1 MDEPA
6 QMLVSTS
13 TDCIINN
20 SPRPLV
26 SNSLMAEVL
35 ETTIEEQT
43 GIREAYEAMI
53 ACLQNQPNEA
63 DLEQM
68 ERAFKMANY
77 SHRYQRRKSGE
88 PYIYHPIAVARI
100 CSEEIGLGPT
110 AICAALLHDV
120 VEDTPVS
127 LEDIRQEFGERIAQM
142 VGGLTKLD
150 SAYTNESQQAANFK
164 KVLSTL
170 IIDVRIVLI
179 KMADRLHNMRT
190 IKSMP
195 EHKQFKIAAETSYIY
210 APLAHRL
217 GLYNFRSEFLD
228 LCMKVLEREEYQA
241 IAHKLQE
248 TKASRANYIERFIAP
263 LRKHLDELDYPYRIY
278 GRPKSIYSI
287 SNKLKKKQVP
297 FEQIY
302 DLFAVRIVVDVPVNK
317 EKLACWACYS
327 VVTDVYQGVPERLKD
342 WVTIP
347 KSNGYE
353 SLHTT
358 VAGPDAR
365 FVEVQ
370 IRSERMNEIAERG
383 FAAHWKYKGVSNQ
396 PDVYEQ
402 WFESVRDI
410 LDDPNS
416 DTVQFLGDFRD
427 NAFFNE
433 EVYVWTPDGDMKSL
447 PKGATALDFAFS
459 VHTEVGYHC
468 QSVLVDERIVPLSY
482 ILRNGD
488 RLKVVTNKAQKPNEG
503 WLKLVTTG
511 KAKAKIRQAMKAE
524 KKEKGELGK
533 EALLRRL
540 KKLRIDDTGAAI
552 EELARFHT
560 ENSHIDLFYNIAQE
574 VISVA
579 QVMAP
584 FIVENGKLVAKA
596 VELPEETAE
605 HSAGRKR
612 NPANKEKGHSR
623 LLING
628 EPGDQFEYTMATCCH
643 PVQGD
648 QVFAYL
654 TANAGLKIHRSRC
667 PNAQNLMANY
677 GYRIMRAEWVSTTES
692 SFVVNL
698 KLTGLD
704 SGTGVIERISHEITE
719 MDLNI
724 RSFSISGND
733 GYFEANVSLLVKNRD
748 QLYLAIQGLKNLEH
762 VSTVSRVED

>member
-1 MDEPA
+1 
-6 QMLVSTS
+6 
-13 TDCIINN
+13 
-20 SPRPLV
+20 
-26 SNSLMAEVL
+26 MAEVL
-35 ETTIEEQT
+35 ETTVEEQA
-43 GIREAYEAMI
+43 GIQNAYEDMLK
-53 ACLQNQPNEA
+53 CLHKPASDA
-63 DLEQM
+63 DREQM
-68 ERAFKMANY
+68 GRAMKLANY

-100 CSEEIGLGPT
+100 CAEEIGLGPT

-120 VEDTPVS
+120 VEDTPVTQDD
-127 LEDIRQEFGERIAQM
+127 LQAEFGDRIAQM

-150 SAYTNESQQAANFK
+150 SAYNNESQQAANFK

-170 IIDVRIVLI
+170 IVDVRIVLI

-217 GLYNFRSEFLD
+217 GLYNFRTEFLD
-228 LCMKVLEREEYQA
+228 LCMKVLQREEYNAVAQ
-241 IAHKLQE
+241 KLQE
-248 TKASRANYIERFIAP
+248 TKASREDYIKRFIEP
-263 LRKHLDELDYPYRIY
+263 ILTGLEELGYTYRIY
-278 GRPKSIYSI
+278 GRPKSISSI
-287 SNKLKKKQVP
+287 YNKIKKKQVP

-302 DLFAVRIVVDVPVNK
+302 DLFAVRIVMDVPKNK
-317 EKLACWACYS
+317 EKIACWSAYS
-327 VVTDVYQGVPERLKD
+327 VVTDNYQAVPERLKD
-342 WVTIP
+342 WVTTP

-353 SLHTT
+353 SLHCT

-383 FAAHWKYKGVSNQ
+383 FAAHWKYKGVSDQ
-396 PDVYEQ
+396 PDIYEQ
-402 WFESVRDI
+402 WFDSVRDI

-433 EVYVWTPDGDMKSL
+433 EVFVWTPDGDMKSL

-482 ILRNGD
+482 KLKSGD
-488 RLKVVTNKAQKPNEG
+488 RLQVITNNAQKPNEG

-511 KAKAKIRQAMKAE
+511 KAKSKIRQAMKAE
-524 KKEKGELGK
+524 RKEKGELGK
-533 EALLRRL
+533 EALFRKL
-540 KKLRIDDTGAAI
+540 KNLRIKSSLAAV
-552 EELARFHT
+552 EQLAKEHT
-560 ENSHIDLFYNIAQE
+560 NGSHIDLFFNIAQE
-574 VISVA
+574 SMTVA
-579 QVMAP
+579 QALAP

-596 VELPEETAE
+596 VELPPEPAFEPG
-605 HSAGRKR
+605 GRKR

-623 LLING
+623 LLI
-628 EPGDQFEYTMATCCH
+628 TCCN

-654 TANAGLKIHRSRC
+654 TANAGLKIHRSKC

-677 GYRIMRAEWVSTTES
+677 GYRIMKAEWVSTSES
-692 SFVVNL
+692 SFVVDL
-698 KLTGLD
+698 RMTGTD
-704 SGTGVIERISHEITE
+704 SGTGVIERITHEITE
-719 MDLNI
+719 MDLSI
-724 RSFSISGND
+724 RSFNISGTD
-733 GYFEANVSLLVKNRD
+733 GYFEANVSLLVKNTD

-762 VSTVSRVED
+762 VSTVSRVEE

>member
-1 MDEPA
+1 
-6 QMLVSTS
+6 
-13 TDCIINN
+13 
-20 SPRPLV
+20 
-26 SNSLMAEVL
+26 MAEVL
-35 ETTIEEQT
+35 EITVEEQA
-43 GIREAYEAMI
+43 GIRRAYEEMLATLHKAPTPEDRAQMDR
-53 ACLQNQPNEA
+53 AL
-63 DLEQM
+63 DL
-68 ERAFKMANY
+68 ANY

-100 CSEEIGLGPT
+100 CAEEIGLGPT
-110 AICAALLHDV
+110 AICVALLHDV
-120 VEDTPVS
+120 VEDTPVTQS
-127 LEDIRQEFGERIAQM
+127 DIRDQFGDQIAKM

-150 SAYTNESQQAANFK
+150 SAYMGESQQAANFK

-170 IIDVRIVLI
+170 VDDVRIVLI

-190 IKSMP
+190 IRSMP

-228 LCMKVLEREEYQA
+228 LCMKVLERSEYDA
-241 IAHKLQE
+241 VARKLQE
-248 TKASRANYIERFIAP
+248 TKANRERYIDGFIAP
-263 LRKHLDELDYPYRIY
+263 LRAGLDELGFPYRVY

-287 SNKLKKKQVP
+287 ANKIKKKQVP

-302 DLFAVRIVVDVPVNK
+302 DLFAVRIILDVPVNK
-317 EKLACWACYS
+317 EKIACWSAYS
-327 VVTDVYQGVPERLKD
+327 VVTDQYQAIPERLKD

-353 SLHTT
+353 SLHCT

-396 PDVYEQ
+396 PDVYEA
-402 WFESVRDI
+402 WFDSVRDI

-433 EVYVWTPDGDMKSL
+433 EVFIWTRDGDMKSL

-459 VHTEVGYHC
+459 VHTDVGYHC
-468 QSVLVDERIVPLSY
+468 QSVLVDERIVPMSY
-482 ILRNGD
+482 KLKNGD
-488 RLKVVTNKAQKPNEG
+488 RVEVLTNKNQRPKEE
-503 WLKLVTTG
+503 WLRFVTTG
-511 KAKAKIRQAMKAE
+511 KAKSKIRQALKAT
-524 KKEKGELGK
+524 KKAQGELGR
-533 EALLRRL
+533 EALLRKLKNMRL
-540 KKLRIDDTGAAI
+540 NDTTAAV
-552 EELARFHT
+552 EQLARYHT
-560 ENSHIDLFYNIAQE
+560 NESHTDLFYEIAQDTLT
-574 VISVA
+574 VA
-579 QVMAP
+579 QVLAP
-584 FIVENGKLVAKA
+584 FIVEGGKLVPKA
-596 VELPEETAE
+596 VELEEASAPEAT
-605 HSAGRKR
+605 GRRR
-612 NPANKEKGHSR
+612 NPANKERGTSR

-628 EPGDQFEYTMATCCH
+628 EPGDRFEYSMASCCH

-654 TANAGLKIHRSRC
+654 TANAGLKIHRTRC

-677 GYRIMRAEWVSTTES
+677 GYRIMKAEWVSTTES
-692 SFVVNL
+692 SFVADL
-698 KLTGLD
+698 KMTGLD

-719 MDLNI
+719 LDLNI
-724 RSFSISGND
+724 RSFSIDGHD
-733 GYFEANVSLLVKNRD
+733 GYFEARLSLLVKNTD
-748 QLYLAIQGLKNLEH
+748 QLYLAIQALKNLEY
-762 VSTVSRVED
+762 VSTVSREEGDA

>member
-1 MDEPA
+1 
-6 QMLVSTS
+6 
-13 TDCIINN
+13 
-20 SPRPLV
+20 
-26 SNSLMAEVL
+26 MAEVL

-43 GIREAYEAMI
+43 GIRKVYDAMI
-53 ACLQNQPNEA
+53 GSLQSKPNTA

-68 ERAFKMANY
+68 ERAFKMANF

-100 CSEEIGLGPT
+100 CAEEIGLGPT

-127 LEDIRQEFGERIAQM
+127 LDDIRAEFGEAIALM

-150 SAYTNESQQAANFK
+150 SAYANESQQAANFK

-190 IKSMP
+190 IRSMP

-228 LCMKVLEREEYQA
+228 LCMKVLEREEYDEVA
-241 IAHKLQE
+241 RKLQE
-248 TKASRANYIERFIAP
+248 TKAARENYIERFIAP
-263 LRKHLDELDYPYRIY
+263 LRERLDELNYEYRIY

-287 SNKLKKKQVP
+287 YNKLKKKQVP

-402 WFESVRDI
+402 WFDSVRDI

-459 VHTEVGYHC
+459 IHTDVGFHC

-482 ILRNGD
+482 RLKNGD
-488 RLKVVTNKAQKPNEG
+488 RLKVVTNKQQRPNEG

-511 KAKAKIRQAMKAE
+511 KAKAKIRQALKAE
-524 KKEKGELGK
+524 RKEKGELGK
-533 EALLRRL
+533 EALLRKL
-540 KKLRIDDTGAAI
+540 KNLHINDVPAAI
-552 EELARFHT
+552 EQLSRHHT
-560 ENSHIDLFYNIAQE
+560 EGSHVDLFYNIAQE
-574 VISVA
+574 LISIA
-579 QVMAP
+579 QVLGP
-584 FIVENGKLVAKA
+584 FIVENGKLVPKA
-596 VELPEETAE
+596 IQLPEETKHPLVDA
-605 HSAGRKR
+605 RKR
-612 NPANKEKGHSR
+612 NPANKEKGHSK

-628 EPGDQFEYTMATCCH
+628 EPGDQFEYSMATCCN

-654 TANAGLKIHRSRC
+654 TANAGLKIHRSVC

-677 GYRIMRAEWVSTTES
+677 GYRIMKADWVSTTES

-704 SGTGVIERISHEITE
+704 SGKGVIERISHEIAE

-724 RSFSISGND
+724 RSFSID
-733 GYFEANVSLLVKNRD
+733 GTDGFFEAKISVLVKNKD
-748 QLYLAIQGLKNLEH
+748 QLYLAIQGLKNLDH
-762 VSTVSRVED
+762 ISTVSRIEE

>member
-1 MDEPA
+1 
-6 QMLVSTS
+6 
-13 TDCIINN
+13 
-20 SPRPLV
+20 
-26 SNSLMAEVL
+26 MAEVL

-53 ACLQNQPNEA
+53 ACLQNKPNKA

-68 ERAFKMANY
+68 ERAFKLANY

-127 LEDIRQEFGERIAQM
+127 LDDIRQEFGERIAQM

-170 IIDVRIVLI
+170 IIDMRIVLI

-228 LCMKVLEREEYQA
+228 LCMKVLERDEYQA
-241 IAHKLQE
+241 VARKLRE
-248 TKASRANYIERFIAP
+248 TKTSREAYIERFIAP
-263 LRKHLDELDYPYRIY
+263 LRKKLDELDYPYRIY

-358 VAGPDAR
+358 VAGPEAR

-402 WFESVRDI
+402 WFDSVRDI

-482 ILRNGD
+482 NLRNGD
-488 RLKVVTNKAQKPNEG
+488 RLQVVTNKQQKPNEG

-540 KKLRIDDTGAAI
+540 KKLRIDDSG
-552 EELARFHT
+552 LAVEQLSKYHT
-560 ENSHIDLFYNIAQE
+560 EGSHIDLFYNIAQE
-574 VISVA
+574 HITVA

-596 VELPEETAE
+596 VELPDE
-605 HSAGRKR
+605 SAGQLPGGRKR

-719 MDLNI
+719 MALNI

-733 GYFEANVSLLVKNRD
+733 GYFEANVSLLVKNKD
-748 QLYLAIQGLKNLEH
+748 QLYLAMQGLKNLDH
-762 VSTVSRVED
+762 VSTVSREED

>member
-1 MDEPA
+1 
-6 QMLVSTS
+6 
-13 TDCIINN
+13 
-20 SPRPLV
+20 
-26 SNSLMAEVL
+26 MAEVL
-35 ETTIEEQT
+35 ETTVEEQA
-43 GIREAYEAMI
+43 GIRKAYEDMLV
-53 ACLQNQPNEA
+53 CLHKPAGDA
-63 DLEQM
+63 DREQM
-68 ERAFKMANY
+68 DRAMELANY

-100 CSEEIGLGPT
+100 CAEEIGLGPT

-120 VEDTPVS
+120 VEDTPVTKDD
-127 LEDIRQEFGERIAQM
+127 LQAAFGDRIAQM

-150 SAYTNESQQAANFK
+150 SAYNNESQQAANFK

-170 IIDVRIVLI
+170 VDDVRIVLI

-217 GLYNFRSEFLD
+217 GLYNFRTEFLD
-228 LCMKVLEREEYQA
+228 LCMKVLEREEYDA
-241 IAHKLQE
+241 VARKLQE
-248 TKASRANYIERFIAP
+248 TKASREEYIKRFISP
-263 LRKHLDELDYPYRIY
+263 ILTGLEELGYTYRIY

-287 SNKLKKKQVP
+287 YNKIKKKQVP

-302 DLFAVRIVVDVPVNK
+302 DLFAVRIVMDVPKNK
-317 EKLACWACYS
+317 EKIACWSAYS
-327 VVTDVYQGVPERLKD
+327 VVTDNYQAVPERLKD
-342 WVTIP
+342 WVTTP

-353 SLHTT
+353 SLHCT

-396 PDVYEQ
+396 PDIYEQ
-402 WFESVRDI
+402 WFDSVRDI

-433 EVYVWTPDGDMKSL
+433 EVFVWTPDGDMKSL

-482 ILRNGD
+482 KLKSGD
-488 RLKVVTNKAQKPNEG
+488 RLKVITNNARKPSEG
-503 WLKLVTTG
+503 WLKLVITG

-524 KKEKGELGK
+524 RKEKGELGK
-533 EALLRRL
+533 EALLRKL
-540 KKLRIDDTGAAI
+540 KNLRIKDTTAAV
-552 EELARFHT
+552 EQLAHEHT
-560 ENSHIDLFYNIAQE
+560 NGSHIDLFFNIAQE
-574 VISVA
+574 SMTVA
-579 QVMAP
+579 QALAP

-596 VELPEETAE
+596 VELPPETTFE
-605 HSAGRKR
+605 PGGRKR

-628 EPGDQFEYTMATCCH
+628 QPGDQFEYSMATCCN

-654 TANAGLKIHRSRC
+654 TANAGLKIHRSKC

-677 GYRIMRAEWVSTTES
+677 GYRVMKAEWVSTSES
-692 SFVVNL
+692 SFVVYL
-698 KLTGLD
+698 RMTGTD
-704 SGTGVIERISHEITE
+704 SGTGVIERITHEITE
-719 MDLNI
+719 MDLSI
-724 RSFSISGND
+724 RSFNISGND
-733 GYFEANVSLLVKNRD
+733 GYFEANVSLLVKNTD
-748 QLYLAIQGLKNLEH
+748 QLYLAIQSLKNLEH
-762 VSTVSRVED
+762 VSTVSRVEE

>member
-1 MDEPA
+1 
-6 QMLVSTS
+6 
-13 TDCIINN
+13 
-20 SPRPLV
+20 
-26 SNSLMAEVL
+26 MAEVL
-35 ETTIEEQT
+35 ETTVEEQA
-43 GIREAYEAMI
+43 GIRKAYEDMLK
-53 ACLQNQPNEA
+53 CLHKPAGDA
-63 DLEQM
+63 DREQM
-68 ERAFKMANY
+68 DRAMELANY

-100 CSEEIGLGPT
+100 CAEEIGLGPT

-120 VEDTPVS
+120 VEDTPVT
-127 LEDIRQEFGERIAQM
+127 LDDLRAEFGDRIAQM

-150 SAYTNESQQAANFK
+150 SAYNNESQQAANFK

-170 IIDVRIVLI
+170 IVDVRIVLI

-228 LCMKVLEREEYQA
+228 LCMKVLEREEYNAVAQ
-241 IAHKLQE
+241 KLQE
-248 TKASRANYIERFIAP
+248 TKASRENYIERFIAP
-263 LRKHLDELDYPYRIY
+263 MLEGLKELGYTYRIY

-287 SNKLKKKQVP
+287 YNKIKKKQVP

-302 DLFAVRIVVDVPVNK
+302 DLFAVRIIMDVPQNK
-317 EKLACWACYS
+317 EKIACWSAYS
-327 VVTDVYQGVPERLKD
+327 VVTDNYQAVPERLKD

-353 SLHTT
+353 SLHCT

-396 PDVYEQ
+396 PDIYEQ
-402 WFESVRDI
+402 WFDSVRDI

-482 ILRNGD
+482 KLQNGD
-488 RLKVVTNKAQKPNEG
+488 RLKVITNNARKPSEG
-503 WLKLVTTG
+503 WLQLVTTG
-511 KAKAKIRQAMKAE
+511 KAKSKIRQAMKADR
-524 KKEKGELGK
+524 KEKGELGK
-533 EALLRRL
+533 EALLRKL
-540 KKLRIDDTGAAI
+540 KNLRIKDSTTAV
-552 EELARFHT
+552 EQLAQEHT
-560 ENSHIDLFYNIAQE
+560 NGSHIDLFFNIAQE
-574 VISVA
+574 TMTVA
-579 QVMAP
+579 QALQP

-596 VELPEETAE
+596 VELPPEPVLE
-605 HSAGRKR
+605 SGRKR
-612 NPANKEKGHSR
+612 NPANREKGHSR

-628 EPGDQFEYTMATCCH
+628 EPGDQFEYSMATCCN

-654 TANAGLKIHRSRC
+654 TANAGLKIHRS
-667 PNAQNLMANY
+667 
-677 GYRIMRAEWVSTTES
+677 
-692 SFVVNL
+692 
-698 KLTGLD
+698 KLRMTGTD
-704 SGTGVIERISHEITE
+704 SGTGVIERITHEITE
-719 MDLNI
+719 MDLSI
-724 RSFSISGND
+724 RSFNISGND
-733 GYFEANVSLLVKNRD
+733 GYFEANVSLLVKNKS
-748 QLYLAIQGLKNLEH
+748 LKNLEH
-762 VSTVSRVED
+762 VSTVSRVEE

>member
-1 MDEPA
+1 
-6 QMLVSTS
+6 
-13 TDCIINN
+13 
-20 SPRPLV
+20 
-26 SNSLMAEVL
+26 MAEVL
-35 ETTIEEQT
+35 EITVEEQV
-43 GIREAYEAMI
+43 GIRKAYEDMLS
-53 ACLQNQPNEA
+53 CLPKIMSNG
-63 DLEQM
+63 DREQM
-68 ERAFKMANY
+68 GRAMELANY

-88 PYIYHPIAVARI
+88 PYIYHPVAVARI
-100 CSEEIGLGPT
+100 CAEEIGLGPT

-120 VEDTPVS
+120 VEDTPVTLDDLRS
-127 LEDIRQEFGERIAQM
+127 EFGERITLM

-150 SAYTNESQQAANFK
+150 SAYNNESQQAANFK
-164 KVLSTL
+164 KVLGTL
-170 IIDVRIVLI
+170 IVDVRIVLI

-228 LCMKVLEREEYQA
+228 LCMKVLDRDDYNA
-241 IAHKLQE
+241 VAKKLRE
-248 TKASRANYIERFIAP
+248 TKSSRENYIDRFIAP
-263 LRKHLDELDYPYRIY
+263 LREGLDELGYEYRIY

-287 SNKLKKKQVP
+287 YNKIKKKQVP

-302 DLFAVRIVVDVPVNK
+302 DLFAVRIVMDVPRNK
-317 EKLACWACYS
+317 EKLSCWAAYS

-402 WFESVRDI
+402 WFDSVRDI

-433 EVYVWTPDGDMKSL
+433 EVYVWTPGGDMKAL

-459 VHTEVGYHC
+459 VHTEVGYYC

-482 ILRNGD
+482 KLRNGD
-488 RLKVVTNKAQKPNEG
+488 RLKVITNKGQKPSEG
-503 WLKLVTTG
+503 WLQLVITG
-511 KAKAKIRQAMKAE
+511 KAKSKIRQAMKAE
-524 KKEKGELGK
+524 RKEKGELGK
-533 EALLRRL
+533 EALMRKL
-540 KKLRIDDTGAAI
+540 KNLHIRDSNTAV
-552 EELARFHT
+552 EQLALEHT
-560 ENSHIDLFYNIAQE
+560 NGSHTDLFFNIAQE
-574 VISVA
+574 SMTVA
-579 QVMAP
+579 QALSP

-596 VELPEETAE
+596 VKLPPEPNFESARRRNTAT
-605 HSAGRKR
+605 
-612 NPANKEKGHSR
+612 KEKGHSR

-628 EPGDQFEYTMATCCH
+628 EPGGQFEYSMATCCN

-654 TANAGLKIHRSRC
+654 TANAGLKIHRSKC

-677 GYRIMRAEWVSTTES
+677 GYRIMKAEWVITSES
-692 SFVVNL
+692 SFVADL
-698 KLTGLD
+698 RMTGTD
-704 SGTGVIERISHEITE
+704 SGTGVIETISREITG

-724 RSFSISGND
+724 RSLSISGRD
-733 GYFEANVSLLVKNRD
+733 GYFEANVSLLVKNTD
-748 QLYLAIQGLKNLEH
+748 QLYLAIQGLKNLDH
-762 VSTVSRVED
+762 VSTVSRVEE

>member
-1 MDEPA
+1 
-6 QMLVSTS
+6 
-13 TDCIINN
+13 
-20 SPRPLV
+20 
-26 SNSLMAEVL
+26 MAEVI
-35 ETTIEEQT
+35 ETSVEEQT
-43 GIREAYEAMI
+43 GLREAYEAMI
-53 ACLQNQPNEA
+53 ASLINPPNGQ
-63 DLEQM
+63 DSEQM
-68 ERAFKMANY
+68 LRAYELANY

-88 PYIYHPIAVARI
+88 PYMYHPIAVARI
-100 CSEEIGLGPT
+100 CAEEIGLGPT

-120 VEDTPVS
+120 VEDTPVTQ
-127 LEDIRQEFGERIAQM
+127 EDIRVDFGERIAQM

-150 SAYTNESQQAANFK
+150 SAYSNESQQAANFK

-228 LCMKVLEREEYQA
+228 LCMKVLERDEYMA
-241 IAHKLQE
+241 VAKKLQE
-248 TKASRANYIERFIAP
+248 TKSSREQYIDRFIAP
-263 LRKHLDELDYPYRIY
+263 IKTGLDELGYTYRIF

-287 SNKLKKKQVP
+287 YNKIKKKQVP

-302 DLFAVRIVVDVPVNK
+302 DLFAVRIIVDVPVRK
-317 EKLACWACYS
+317 EKLACWGAYS

-402 WFESVRDI
+402 WFDSVRDI

-416 DTVQFLGDFRD
+416 DTVQFLGDFRA
-427 NAFFNE
+427 NNFFNE
-433 EVYVWTPDGDMKSL
+433 EVYVWTPDGDMKTM
-447 PKGATALDFAFS
+447 PKGASALDFAFS

-468 QSVLVDERIVPLSY
+468 QSVMVDERIVPLSY
-482 ILRNGD
+482 KLQNGD
-488 RLKVVTNKAQKPNEG
+488 RMKVITNKQQKPNEG

-511 KAKAKIRQAMKAE
+511 KAKAKIRQALKAE
-524 KKEKGELGK
+524 RREQGELGQ
-533 EALLRRL
+533 EALMR
-540 KKLRIDDTGAAI
+540 KFKNLRIDDNRAAV
-552 EELARFHT
+552 EVLSKYHY
-560 ENSHIDLFYNIAQE
+560 ENSHIELFYNIAQGN
-574 VISVA
+574 ISIA
-579 QVMAP
+579 QVLEP

-596 VELPEETAE
+596 VEISEAQQKEFDGA
-605 HSAGRKR
+605 RKR
-612 NPANKEKGHSR
+612 NGANKIKGDSK

-628 EPGDQFEYTMATCCH
+628 EPGNQFEYTMATCCN

-654 TANAGLKIHRSRC
+654 TASAGLKIHRSKC

-677 GYRIMRAEWVSTTES
+677 GYRIMKAEWVSTTES

-698 KLTGLD
+698 RMTGLD
-704 SGTGVIERISHEITE
+704 SGKGVIERISHEITE
-719 MDLNI
+719 MNLNI
-724 RSFSISGND
+724 RSFSISGTD
-733 GYFEANVSLLVKNRD
+733 GFFEANISLLVKNTD
-748 QLYLAIQGLKNLEH
+748 QLYLAIKGLKNLEH
-762 VSTVSRVED
+762 ISTVSRVE

>member
-1 MDEPA
+1 
-6 QMLVSTS
+6 
-13 TDCIINN
+13 
-20 SPRPLV
+20 
-26 SNSLMAEVL
+26 MAEVL
-35 ETTIEEQT
+35 ETTVEEQA
-43 GIREAYEAMI
+43 GIRKAYEEML
-53 ACLQNQPNEA
+53 ACLHKAPSSA
-63 DLEQM
+63 DREQM
-68 ERAFKMANY
+68 DRAMELANY

-100 CSEEIGLGPT
+100 CAEEIGLGPT

-120 VEDTPVS
+120 VEDTPVT
-127 LEDIRQEFGERIAQM
+127 LDDLRAEFGERISLM

-150 SAYTNESQQAANFK
+150 SAYNNESQQAANFK
-164 KVLSTL
+164 KVLGTL
-170 IIDVRIVLI
+170 IVDVRIVLI

-228 LCMKVLEREEYQA
+228 LCMKVLERDEYDNVA
-241 IAHKLQE
+241 KKLRE
-248 TKASRANYIERFIAP
+248 TKSSREQYIERFIEP
-263 LRKHLDELDYPYRIY
+263 MREGLDDLGYEYRIY

-287 SNKLKKKQVP
+287 YNKIKKKQVP

-302 DLFAVRIVVDVPVNK
+302 DLFAVRIVMDVPRNK
-317 EKLACWACYS
+317 EKLACWAAYS

-402 WFESVRDI
+402 WFDSVRDI

-482 ILRNGD
+482 KLRNGD
-488 RLKVVTNKAQKPNEG
+488 RLKVITNKSQKPNEG
-503 WLKLVTTG
+503 WLQLVITG
-511 KAKAKIRQAMKAE
+511 KAKAKIRQAMKADR
-524 KKEKGELGK
+524 KEKGELGK
-533 EALLRRL
+533 EALLRKL
-540 KKLRIDDTGAAI
+540 KNLHIKDTNTAV
-552 EELARFHT
+552 EQLAQEHT
-560 ENSHIDLFYNIAQE
+560 AGSHIDLFFNIAQE
-574 VISVA
+574 SLSVA
-579 QVMAP
+579 QALSP
-584 FIVENGKLVAKA
+584 FIVENGKLVPKA
-596 VELPEETAE
+596 VELPPDTTFEP
-605 HSAGRKR
+605 GRKR
-612 NPANKEKGHSR
+612 NTANKEKGHSR

-628 EPGDQFEYTMATCCH
+628 EPGDQFEYSMATCCN

-654 TANAGLKIHRSRC
+654 TANAGLKIHRSKC

-677 GYRIMRAEWVSTTES
+677 GYRIMKAEWVSTSES
-692 SFVVNL
+692 SFVVHL
-698 KLTGLD
+698 VMTGTD
-704 SGTGVIERISHEITE
+704 SGTGVIETISREITG

-724 RSFSISGND
+724 RSFNISGQD
-733 GYFEANVSLLVKNRD
+733 GYFEANVSLLVKNTD
-748 QLYLAIQGLKNLEH
+748 QLYLAIQALKNLDH
-762 VSTVSRVED
+762 VSTVSRVEE

>member
-1 MDEPA
+1 
-6 QMLVSTS
+6 
-13 TDCIINN
+13 
-20 SPRPLV
+20 
-26 SNSLMAEVL
+26 MAEVL
-35 ETTIEEQT
+35 ETTVEEQA
-43 GIREAYEAMI
+43 GIRKAYEEMI
-53 ACLQNQPNEA
+53 VSLHKSPSAA
-63 DLEQM
+63 DCEQM
-68 ERAFKMANY
+68 DRAMKLANY

-100 CSEEIGLGPT
+100 CADEIGLGPT
-110 AICAALLHDV
+110 AICTALLHDV
-120 VEDTPVS
+120 VEDTPVTLDDLRS
-127 LEDIRQEFGERIAQM
+127 EFGERIALM

-150 SAYTNESQQAANFK
+150 SAYNNESQQAANFK
-164 KVLSTL
+164 KVLGTL
-170 IIDVRIVLI
+170 IVDVRIVLI

-228 LCMKVLEREEYQA
+228 LCMKVLERDEYNSVA
-241 IAHKLQE
+241 RKLQE
-248 TKASRANYIERFIAP
+248 TKSSREQYIDRFIAP
-263 LRKHLDELDYPYRIY
+263 MREGLDELGYEYRIY

-287 SNKLKKKQVP
+287 YNKIKKKQVP

-302 DLFAVRIVVDVPVNK
+302 DLFAVRIVMDVPKNK
-317 EKLACWACYS
+317 EKIACWSAYS
-327 VVTDVYQGVPERLKD
+327 VVTDNYQAVPERLKD

-353 SLHTT
+353 SLHCT

-370 IRSERMNEIAERG
+370 IRSDRMNEIAERG

-402 WFESVRDI
+402 WFDSVRDI

-433 EVYVWTPDGDMKSL
+433 EVYVWTPGGDMKSL

-482 ILRNGD
+482 KLRNGD
-488 RLKVVTNKAQKPNEG
+488 RLKVITNKQQKPNEG
-503 WLKLVTTG
+503 WLQLVTTG
-511 KAKAKIRQAMKAE
+511 KAKSKIRQAMKADR
-524 KKEKGELGK
+524 KEKGELGK
-533 EALLRRL
+533 EALLRKL
-540 KKLRIDDTGAAI
+540 KNLRIKDATAAV
-552 EELARFHT
+552 EQLALEHT
-560 ENSHIDLFYNIAQE
+560 NGSHVDLFFNIAQE
-574 VISVA
+574 TMTVA
-579 QVMAP
+579 QALSP

-596 VELPEETAE
+596 VEMPPEPTFE
-605 HSAGRKR
+605 SARKR
-612 NPANKEKGHSR
+612 NPATKEKGHSR

-628 EPGDQFEYTMATCCH
+628 EPGDQFEYSMATCCN

-654 TANAGLKIHRSRC
+654 TANAGLKIHRSKC

-677 GYRIMRAEWVSTTES
+677 GYRVMKAEWVSTTES
-692 SFVVNL
+692 SFVVYL
-698 KLTGLD
+698 RMTGTD
-704 SGTGVIERISHEITE
+704 SGTGVIERISHEITG
-719 MDLNI
+719 MDLSI
-724 RSFSISGND
+724 RSFSISGRD
-733 GYFEANVSLLVKNRD
+733 GYFEANVSLLVKNTD
-748 QLYLAIQGLKNLEH
+748 QLFLAIQGLKNLDH
-762 VSTVSRVED
+762 VSTVSRVEE

>member
-1 MDEPA
+1 
-6 QMLVSTS
+6 
-13 TDCIINN
+13 
-20 SPRPLV
+20 
-26 SNSLMAEVL
+26 MAEVL
-35 ETTIEEQT
+35 EITIEEQT
-43 GIREAYEAMI
+43 GIQHAYEEMLATMHKV
-53 ACLQNQPNEA
+53 PA
-63 DLEQM
+63 DADREQM
-68 ERAFKMANY
+68 DRAMELANY

-100 CSEEIGLGPT
+100 CAEEIGLGPT

-120 VEDTPVS
+120 VEDTPVTLS
-127 LEDIRQEFGERIAQM
+127 DIRADFGERIAQM

-150 SAYTNESQQAANFK
+150 SAYSNESQQAANFK

-170 IIDVRIVLI
+170 IVDVRIVLI

-190 IKSMP
+190 IRSMP

-228 LCMKVLEREEYQA
+228 LCMKVLEREEYTSVA
-241 IAHKLQE
+241 RKLRE
-248 TKASRANYIERFIAP
+248 TKTVREAYIERFIAP
-263 LRKHLDELDYPYRIY
+263 LREGLDELGHPYRIF

-287 SNKLKKKQVP
+287 ANKIKKKQVP

-302 DLFAVRIVVDVPVNK
+302 DLFAVRIIVDVPVKK
-317 EKLACWACYS
+317 EKLACWGAYS
-327 VVTDVYQGVPERLKD
+327 VVTDAYQAVPERLKD

-358 VAGPDAR
+358 VAGPEAR

-383 FAAHWKYKGVSNQ
+383 FAAHWKYKGVSGQ

-402 WFESVRDI
+402 WFDSVRDI

-482 ILRNGD
+482 KLRNGD
-488 RLKVVTNKAQKPNEG
+488 RLKVVTNKQQKPNEG
-503 WLKLVTTG
+503 WLQLVTTG

-524 KKEKGELGK
+524 RKEKGELGR
-533 EALLRRL
+533 EALLRKL
-540 KKLRIDDTGAAI
+540 KHLRINDVPAAI
-552 EELARFHT
+552 EQLSKHHT
-560 ENSHIDLFYNIAQE
+560 NSSHIDLFFNIAQE
-574 VISVA
+574 IMTVA
-579 QVMAP
+579 QVLAP
-584 FIVENGKLVAKA
+584 FIVENGKLVPKA
-596 VELPEETAE
+596 IELPEDDGKD
-605 HSAGRKR
+605 HSSARKR

-628 EPGDQFEYTMATCCH
+628 EPGDQFEYAMATCCN

-654 TANAGLKIHRSRC
+654 TANAGLKIHRSKC

-677 GYRIMRAEWVSTTES
+677 GYRIMKAEWVSTTES
-692 SFVVNL
+692 SFVVYL
-698 KLTGLD
+698 RLTGLD

-733 GYFEANVSLLVKNRD
+733 GYFEANISLLVKNVD
-748 QLYLAIQGLKNLEH
+748 QLYLAMQGLKNLEH
-762 VSTVSRVED
+762 ISTVSRVEE